1 MENCIQSLYIY
12 SGGINSIITTCA
24 CADTWIPLHCIFL
37 SVSHKNFWMCADA
50 LDEGKNKKLKDII
63 NDYFEDQKILD
74 QFKQKEADISEAQV
88 FFVNLLMSVNLNLT
102 RIATLVL

>member
-1 MENCIQSLYIY
+1 
-12 SGGINSIITTCA
+12 
-24 CADTWIPLHCIFL
+24 
-37 SVSHKNFWMCADA
+37 MCADA

-88 FFVNLLMSVNLNLT
+88 FFVNLLMSVNSNLT

>member
-1 MENCIQSLYIY
+1 
-12 SGGINSIITTCA
+12 
-24 CADTWIPLHCIFL
+24 
-37 SVSHKNFWMCADA
+37 MCADA